1 VRTHF
6 AISPTIPR
14 AGSTGY
20 FALNLPDA
28 GKAAEIRQPCRKC
41 RQALERAA
49 ALTRNTRERAISSSP
64 APHPARLTQL
74 TLGKNNKRLI
84 PQRCRPISRR
94 RKLQL
99 PHWRKQLRHR
109 PRCKQLP
116 ANTSI
121 SDMENLALP

>member
-1 VRTHF
+1 MD
-6 AISPTIPR
+6 
-14 AGSTGY
+14 Y
-20 FALNLPDA
+20 LPDTQP
-28 GKAAEIRQPCRKC
+28 AATFFRDSLVTIFYTYPEPTPTRPPPEARTEF
-41 RQALERAA
+41 ERAA